1 MLASHLRPGLTAAHI
16 RAKLASLPLQLPA
29 EIYTLYQ
36 WHDGSDLEHPVE
48 LLPNY
53 RFLCLDEALAV
64 YAQTVAIYEGV
75 DCEEGRS
82 RYTPTWFPL
91 FAEDGN
97 YYLAQG
103 VDRGVEPPTTAPVL
117 DFCSEDPET
126 LVVFDSFTAMMQA
139 IAACW
144 QSGAY
149 RVEPLAKG
157 QFHTV
162 GDDSCARLWLTYQPE
177 RSAQLAALIRGET
190 AQLTPE
196 QQRQSYNVRAIG
208 TWWLRSQNWL
218 CRS

>member
-1 MLASHLRPGLTAAHI
+1 MP
-16 RAKLASLPLQLPA
+16 KPLQF
-29 EIYTLYQ
+29 TKV
-36 WHDGSDLEHPVE
+36 W
-48 LLPNY
+48 
-53 RFLCLDEALAV
+53 
-64 YAQTVAIYEGV
+64 TVKRDDHA
-75 DCEEGRS
+75 
-82 RYTPTWFPL
+82 TPT
-91 FAEDGN
+91 A
-97 YYLAQG
+97 
-103 VDRGVEPPTTAPVL
+103 T
-117 DFCSEDPET
+117 
-126 LVVFDSFTAMMQA
+126 MQA